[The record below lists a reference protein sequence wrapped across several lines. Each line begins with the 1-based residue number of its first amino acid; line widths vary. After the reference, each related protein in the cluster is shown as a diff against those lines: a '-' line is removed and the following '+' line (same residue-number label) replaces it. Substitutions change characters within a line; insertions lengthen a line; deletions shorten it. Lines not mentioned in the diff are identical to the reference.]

1 MTNKTIYIASDHRG
15 YPLKSAF
22 VTWLTDNG
30 YDVRDL
36 GPSGSGE
43 RVNASD
49 FAVRVASSMRADADS
64 RGVLICGTGQVMA
77 MTSNRFKHIR
87 AALCTNGLMARMAR
101 EHNDAN
107 ILVLGA
113 DVVGDGLA
121 LDCLTIFLAT
131 GFLGGRYAERC
142 AMMADLGGL

>member
-15 YPLKSAF
+15 YPLKSVF
-22 VTWLTDNG
+22 VSWLTEAG
-30 YDVRDL
+30 YDVHDL
-36 GPSGSGE
+36 GPSGKAE

-49 FAVRVASSMRADADS
+49 FAVRVASAMRASPES

-87 AALCTNGLMARMAR
+87 AALCTNGMMARMAR

-113 DVVGDGLA
+113 DIVGDGLA
-121 LDCLTIFLAT
+121 LDALQTFLST
-131 GFLGGRYAERC
+131 GFLGGRYGERC
-142 AMMADLGGL
+142 KMLAELGGL